1 MRDVNLGWLYR
12 AVHAN
17 GARFFFIC
25 LYAHVARGLY
35 YGSFILNH
43 VWIVGCSILLASIA
57 TAFFGYVLPW
67 GQISF
72 WGTAVIT
79 NLFSVLPYIGKR
91 VVTWLWGGFAV
102 DNPTLTRF
110 FIFHFILPFIILALS
125 GIHLFFLH
133 LIGSRNPLGL
143 SFNIEKIKFHPYF
156 SWKDILGGGLFIQL
170 LIFIRFFWPWTLG
183 DPENFIPA
191 NPLITPIHIQ
201 PEWYFLFAYSIL
213 RRIPNKLGGVM
224 ALLFSVLIYYFIPL
238 IKATYFKGNQFN
250 PLNKVIFWIFVG
262 VLILLTWIGARPVES
277 PYFFTGQ
284 ILVVLYFIWF
294 IFSYFNIKIWSKIF

>member
-1 MRDVNLGWLYR
+1 MVELPTPSRISYIWNLGSLLGLSLSIQIFSGAFLAIHYGSDIIVAFSRVGHIMRDVNLGWLYR

-91 VVTWLWGGFAV
+91 VVTWLWGGFAAV
-102 DNPTLTRF
+102 SYTHLTLPT
-110 FIFHFILPFIILALS
+110 I
-125 GIHLFFLH
+125 
-133 LIGSRNPLGL
+133 
-143 SFNIEKIKFHPYF
+143 
-156 SWKDILGGGLFIQL
+156 
-170 LIFIRFFWPWTLG
+170 
-183 DPENFIPA
+183 
-191 NPLITPIHIQ
+191 
-201 PEWYFLFAYSIL
+201 YS
-213 RRIPNKLGGVM
+213 V
-224 ALLFSVLIYYFIPL
+224 
-238 IKATYFKGNQFN
+238 
-250 PLNKVIFWIFVG
+250 
-262 VLILLTWIGARPVES
+262 
-277 PYFFTGQ
+277 
-284 ILVVLYFIWF
+284 
-294 IFSYFNIKIWSKIF
+294 